1 MVGLYRNSKEQKV
14 IILIR
19 TEWVRSTRQEGCNEK
34 SIASQ
39 EGACEVH
46 WESIVIAI
54 YWDFSILEQEI
65 EKKEFQNR
73 ILLGFLH
80 LV

>member
-1 MVGLYRNSKEQKV
+1 MGALDM
-14 IILIR
+14 
-19 TEWVRSTRQEGCNEK
+19 TR
-34 SIASQ
+34 
-39 EGACEVH
+39 ACEVH

-54 YWDFSILEQEI
+54 YWDFTILEQEI